1 MDTQLVKINQINTSN
16 IIFGTPVE
24 KPIPNTNQKYS
35 EISIDYNFG
44 TVDKPFLGPFYVELP
59 EVTSTTGITETEPVP
74 GKIKNSIQISLPLNS
89 DSDVTQMILNGMSE
103 IYKAA
108 AKNIFSNKGVLRLPH
123 FNKDNPEASNFRH
136 PIYYPRDKVSSEV
149 IPGKSPN
156 MYVPLFDR
164 GYYKSQF
171 FDLRENFINWK
182 LLKNVDMK
190 FVPVIQIEKIY
201 IGANKPSL
209 QYKMISAVV
218 TSVVSK
224 NSKILQRETI
234 ETLKNKNPSL
244 VNLVDSQLSLLQ
256 NMNSSSVSD
265 VMEPVLSSSPVK
277 DLNISD
283 LPPAHAPTPSMTNV
297 KPPSKSSIPRVSV
310 NNTSNIDSF
319 LKS

>member
-24 KPIPNTNQKYS
+24 KPIPNTNQKYT

-44 TVDKPFLGPFYVELP
+44 TPEKPFLSPFYVELP
-59 EVTSTTGITETEPVP
+59 EVSSTMGITETEPVP
-74 GKIKNSIQISLPLNS
+74 GKIKNSIQISLPVNS
-89 DSDVTQMILNGMSE
+89 DSEVSQMIIKGMSE
-103 IYKAA
+103 IYMAA
-108 AKNIFSNKGVLRLPH
+108 AKNIFANKGVLRLPH
-123 FNKDNPEASNFRH
+123 FNKDTPEASNFKH
-136 PIYYPRDKVSSEV
+136 PIYYPRDKVTFEV
-149 IPGKSPN
+149 VPGKSPN

-171 FDLRENFINWK
+171 FDLRENPINWK

-190 FVPVIQIEKIY
+190 FVPVVQIEKIY

-224 NSKILQRETI
+224 NSKILQKDTI
-234 ETLKNKNPSL
+234 ESLKNKNPSL
-244 VNLVDSQLSLLQ
+244 MTLLDSQLSVLQ
-256 NMNSSSVSD
+256 NMSQSVD
-265 VMEPVLSSSPVK
+265 VVSEQPLSSPVK
-277 DLNISD
+277 DLSLSD
-283 LPPAHAPTPSMTNV
+283 LPPAS
-297 KPPSKSSIPRVSV
+297 KPPKSSIPRLSV
-310 NNTSNIDSF
+310 NNSVSNIDSF